1 MANSNNKHSKDF
13 FKRLPISSGDEGL
26 REIRDRLQKVSRDH
40 AAGKIVGRMAEEIEL
55 GGLR

>member
-1 MANSNNKHSKDF
+1 MNNDNLSSRN
-13 FKRLPISSGDEGL
+13 FKRLPISKDEGL
-26 REIRDRLQKVSRDH
+26 REIRDILQKVSRDH